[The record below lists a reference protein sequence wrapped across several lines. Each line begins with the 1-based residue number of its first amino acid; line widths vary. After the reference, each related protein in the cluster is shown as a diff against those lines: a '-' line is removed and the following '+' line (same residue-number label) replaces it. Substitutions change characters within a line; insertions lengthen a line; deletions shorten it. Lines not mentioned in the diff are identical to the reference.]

1 MKRWVCALSLVWV
14 AASAHAAWDWAS
26 LWHTAD
32 QRAAQLLRHGD
43 ARAAAATYA
52 DPRHKAYAELLAGD
66 YAGAARDHAP
76 FDDSDAHYNRGNALA
91 HAGDLAGALK
101 AYDAALARDA
111 HNEDARHNRELVERA
126 LREQPP
132 KSPQKQDGAKN
143 AQQDK
148 GGSKNGQ
155 KNGGANADKGG
166 ANDTAKSDSQQGVS
180 KASGAGEHAKN
191 GAKSGAQAQ
200 QPGQSGQPGQRDQQR
215 SKDKPGSASPQGAS
229 ATGADKNGAGQQPTS
244 RPAGQPQPSAQSVAA
259 GSPETDSKE
268 QAQRDAAAAMGAAT
282 GKEQPASVA
291 SSNISKNEQRVSQE
305 QWLQR
310 IPDDPGGLLRR
321 KLLIEHMMR
330 QRGVQP

>member
-1 MKRWVCALSLVWV
+1 MKRLVCALSLVWV
-14 AASAHAAWDWAS
+14 AASAHAAWDWGS

-66 YAGAARDHAP
+66 YAGAARDHAA

-91 HAGDLAGALK
+91 HGGDLAGALK
-101 AYDAALARDA
+101 AYDAALARDP

-132 KSPQKQDGAKN
+132 PPPQKQDGAKN
-143 AQQDK
+143 SQPGK
-148 GGSKNGQ
+148 SGNKNGQ
-155 KNGGANADKGG
+155 KNGGANAGKGG
-166 ANDTAKSDSQQGVS
+166 ANDTAKADQQQGAN
-180 KASGAGEHAKN
+180 KASGAGEHAKD

-200 QPGQSGQPGQRDQQR
+200 QPGQPGQRDQQG
-215 SKDKPGSASPQGAS
+215 SQGKPGSGSPKGAS
-229 ATGADKNGAGQQPTS
+229 ATGADKNGAGQQPTT

-259 GSPETDSKE
+259 GSSEPDNKE

-291 SSNISKNEQRVSQE
+291 NSTLKNEQRVSQE

-330 QRGVQP
+330 QRGVLP